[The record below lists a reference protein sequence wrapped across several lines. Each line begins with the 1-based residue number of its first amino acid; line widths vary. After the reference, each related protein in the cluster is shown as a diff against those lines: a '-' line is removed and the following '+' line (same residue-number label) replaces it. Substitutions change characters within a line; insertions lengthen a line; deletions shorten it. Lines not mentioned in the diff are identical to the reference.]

1 MLKNKLNS
9 GLTAKHTN
17 LSEVE
22 FDKKDYEYRG
32 ICTC

>member
-1 MLKNKLNS
+1 MLMNKLNS
-9 GLTAKHTN
+9 GLVEKQTN

-22 FDKKDYEYRG
+22 FDKKDYEYRD

>member
-1 MLKNKLNS
+1 MLMNKLNS
-9 GLTAKHTN
+9 NVKANQTN

-22 FDKKDYEYRG
+22 FDRKDYEYRD